1 MEKISEKIAVLG
13 CRGLSL
19 KLCVI
24 VYFGGRFYVSKV
36 QMVSVLGIGIGD
48 YWRVEYSRTAIGL
61 KKSGKQTP

>member
-1 MEKISEKIAVLG
+1 MEKISEKIAILG

-48 YWRVEYSRTAIGL
+48 Y
-61 KKSGKQTP
+61 